1 VFEIVGPDRTADKLQ
16 GVDVVTPVNT
26 NTAGPE
32 IEGTKKP

>member
-26 NTAGPE
+26 NAQTAE
-32 IEGTKKP
+32 IQGDKKI